1 MIALD
6 TNLLVYAYLSEVAEH
21 QAARRAIQSAC
32 QNPAGWGVASSTVS
46 EFWCVTTHPR
56 CSGGPAPPAQARQF
70 LFNLIEEGGGN
81 VWQPGADFGQR
92 LLQLAEELEVT
103 GPRIFDLQIA
113 LIAFE
118 NGATELWSH
127 DRNFVG
133 VPGLR
138 VLDPLAATP

>member
-1 MIALD
+1 
-6 TNLLVYAYLSEVAEH
+6 
-21 QAARRAIQSAC
+21 
-32 QNPAGWGVASSTVS
+32 VS

-138 VLDPLAATP
+138 VLDPLVATP

>member
-6 TNLLVYAYLSEVAEH
+6 TNLLVYAYLSEVPQH
-21 QAARRAIQSAC
+21 QAARQAINSAV
-32 QNPAGWGVASSTVS
+32 QNIAGWGIAMSTLT

-56 CSGGPAPPAQARQF
+56 CSGGPAQPAQAGTF
-70 LFNLIEEGGGN
+70 ITNLLEDGGGII
-81 VWQPGADFGQR
+81 WQPSADFGQR
-92 LLQLAEELEVT
+92 LLQLAEELKVV

-138 VLDPLAATP
+138 VVDPLIIA

>member
-6 TNLLVYAYLSEVAEH
+6 TNLLVYAYLSEVSEH
-21 QAARRAIQSAC
+21 QASRQVIEKAV
-32 QNPAGWGVASSTVS
+32 QNDAGWGIACSIMT

-56 CSGGPAPPAQARQF
+56 CSGGPAQPSQARMFITQ
-70 LFNLIEEGGGN
+70 LLEDGN
-81 VWQPGADFGQR
+81 GVVWQPSPDFGQR
-92 LLQLAEELEVT
+92 LLQLAEELKIT

-127 DRNFVG
+127 DRNFIG
-133 VPGLR
+133 VPGLK
-138 VLDPLAATP
+138 VVDPLTSDL